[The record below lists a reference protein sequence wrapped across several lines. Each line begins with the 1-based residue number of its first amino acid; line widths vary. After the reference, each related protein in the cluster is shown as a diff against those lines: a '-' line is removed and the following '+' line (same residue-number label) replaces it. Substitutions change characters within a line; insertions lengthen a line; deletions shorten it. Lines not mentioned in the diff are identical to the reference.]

1 MGGTNAANVLGRRIN
16 VHLRNACAR
25 ARQHHRFCG
34 HVHYTHVHACI
45 ENAIR
50 IYARAYKPW
59 RRLVACRSTCHSRPL
74 PLHPASHHPF
84 WLSLSTSSIQ
94 NLSLSPLSRSN
105 PIIRVLRLVPSN
117 SVCLIASPPAAFA
130 TLAALYFPATLRSRL
145 PVASR
150 QCNFAVYVQTEQS
163 GNCVC
168 PRNSPYRANYAPWT
182 RFLCLRKPLG
192 FHKANGYYTAVS
204 RKRLH

>member
-25 ARQHHRFCG
+25 ALEHHRFCG

-59 RRLVACRSTCHSRPL
+59 RRLVACRSTCHSPPPL
-74 PLHPASHHPF
+74 PASHRPF

-168 PRNSPYRANYAPWT
+168 PRNLPYRANYAPWT
-182 RFLCLRKPLG
+182 RFLSLRKPLG
-192 FHKANGYYTAVS
+192 FHKANGYYTVVS

>member
-25 ARQHHRFCG
+25 AREHHRFCG

-50 IYARAYKPW
+50 IYARRGHINPDDGW
-59 RRLVACRSTCHSRPL
+59 SLVALPAIRPH
-74 PLHPASHHPF
+74 PLPASHRPF

-150 QCNFAVYVQTEQS
+150 QCNFTVYVQTEQS

-168 PRNSPYRANYAPWT
+168 PRNLPYRANYASWT
-182 RFLCLRKPLG
+182 SFLSLRKPLG
-192 FHKANGYYTAVS
+192 FHKANGYYTVVS